1 MSTVFGCKTQL
12 NIVREDGSLYSRVE
26 VVKVFVVKRKYEE
39 EFC

>member
-1 MSTVFGCKTQL
+1 MFTVYGGKTQL
-12 NIVREDGSLYSRVE
+12 NIVREDGSLFSIVE